1 MDRDEM
7 MREARSRTG
16 APPESVVIATEERAG
31 NLYTFYRD
39 SAGMLWYTSART
51 EAFDAWIKA
60 AARQRRDEKR
70 KASGASREVAPEEP
84 AILTDQH
91 RFSIA

>member
-7 MREARSRTG
+7 MRDARSRIG
-16 APPESVVIATEERAG
+16 VPPESVVIATEERAG

-39 SAGMLWYTSART
+39 SAGRLWYTSART
-51 EAFDAWIKA
+51 EAFDAWIKK
-60 AARQRRDEKR
+60 AARQRKEEKR